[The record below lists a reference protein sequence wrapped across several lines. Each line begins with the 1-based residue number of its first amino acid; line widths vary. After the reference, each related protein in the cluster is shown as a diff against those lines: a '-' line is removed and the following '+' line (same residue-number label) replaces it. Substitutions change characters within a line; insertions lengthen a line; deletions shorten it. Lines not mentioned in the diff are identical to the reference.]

1 MGSFSSVGVGGLG
14 SGAGGLELVIGAGA
28 GSSGDLV
35 AGGGICWVAG
45 AGG

>member
-14 SGAGGLELVIGAGA
+14 SGAGGLELVIGADM

-35 AGGGICWVAG
+35 VVGGNCWVAG